1 MSVKPPVRA
10 APSPSDRTAEVHSA
24 IRANATNAG
33 NDDAPP
39 VGLGDK
45 LRARAAPSKPKAPED
60 TDERL
65 ATFLRGPEGDP
76 ARVELRVSWCL
87 YNTGAYL
94 RLHSWQRGDDG
105 QFWPVKGA
113 AVTIRRRELGAFA
126 EALAGALDRSDAL
139 GRAQRR

>member
-1 MSVKPPVRA
+1 MSVKRPQPAPPV
-10 APSPSDRTAEVHSA
+10 PDRTAEVHDR
-24 IRANATNAG
+24 IRANAAHAG

-65 ATFLRGPEGDP
+65 ATFQRGPEGDP
-76 ARVELRVSWCL
+76 GRVELRVSWCL

-94 RLHSWQRGDDG
+94 RLHSWERGADG
-105 QFWPVKGA
+105 QFWPVKGS
-113 AVTIRRRELGAFA
+113 AVVIRRRELGAFA
-126 EALAGALDRSDAL
+126 DALAGALDRSDAL